1 MLGKTSIFRGKDN
14 KMIEKVRKHL
24 NKLFLNT
31 TPKSQTATFMRVKT
45 STDFAIA
52 MNAENET
59 LDFIADES
67 PSEELKS
74 YKPSIGQTQT
84 AYIGDPIYDYVFSL
98 YEAQAVGTD
107 AVTQAMVV
115 FQQEKTVGEAKAHI
129 AQLFDV
135 LITVDTYDIAACT
148 LTYTINQ
155 RGSVKHGTA
164 TVGEDGK
171 PVFNAEVAV

>member
-1 MLGKTSIFRGKDN
+1 MSL
-14 KMIEKVRKHL
+14 EKVLKHL

-31 TPKSQTATFMRVKT
+31 TPKEQTKDWKRVKT

-74 YKPSIGQTQT
+74 YKPSIAQTQT
-84 AYIGDPIYDYVFSL
+84 AYIGDPIFDFIYSI

-107 AVTQAMVV
+107 AVTQGMIVY
-115 FQQEKTVGEAKAHI
+115 QQEKEVGETKAHI
-129 AQLFDV
+129 AQMFDV
-135 LITVDTYDIAACT
+135 LITIDTYDIPAGT
-148 LTYTINQ
+148 ITYTINQ
-155 RGSVKHGTA
+155 RGSVTHGTA
-164 TVGEDGK
+164 TVDEDGK